1 VQGDLTALAEALGGS
16 GFRLI
21 LDTGTFHGLNDSQR
35 EAMGREVTAIAAPD
49 ATPILD
55 CFAPRRRGPLPRGSS
70 REDTEA
76 VFPSWEVTDVE
87 VADTK
92 PDTLARLFS
101 IDERFYRLSPE

>member
-1 VQGDLTALAEALGGS
+1 MRLVQGDLTALSEALGGS

-21 LDTGTFHGLNDSQR
+21 LDTVTFYGLSDSQR

-49 ATPILD
+49 ATVILD
-55 CFAPRRRGPLPRGSS
+55 CFAPRRRGPLARVAS
-70 REDTEA
+70 REDIRA
-76 VFPSWEVTDVE
+76 VFPSSDVTDIE

-101 IDERFYRLSPE
+101 IDERF

>member
-1 VQGDLTALAEALGGS
+1 VQGDLTALSEALGGS

-35 EAMGREVTAIAAPD
+35 AAMGREVTAIAAPD
-49 ATPILD
+49 VILILD
-55 CFAPRRRGPLPRGSS
+55 CFAPRRRGPLARGAS
-70 REDTEA
+70 REDIEA
-76 VFPSWEVTDVE
+76 VFPSWEVTDIE

-101 IDERFYRLSPE
+101 FDERFCRLRPE